1 MIEGLSQRLRE
12 KRNQYGYSRKAVAE
26 NIGISD
32 STLADY
38 ENGHVEPSLK
48 VLMKLAYKYNC
59 TTDYLLGVEKPDA
72 AILLDGTGLNPE
84 QVDAVERLIHVMKQ
98 E

>member
-12 KRNQYGYSRKAVAE
+12 KWNQYGYSRKAVAE

-38 ENGHVEPSLK
+38 ENGYVEPFLK
-48 VLMKLAYKYNC
+48 C
-59 TTDYLLGVEKPDA
+59 
-72 AILLDGTGLNPE
+72 
-84 QVDAVERLIHVMKQ
+84 
-98 E
+98 